1 MLYDGCMVP
10 VCGVCHVMIEKGKKL
25 AEERGLYDPSKKP
38 RGGDNVMGEI
48 PEVVETDGVAYIGKK
63 LYQNRNVRKIKI
75 KDEFKMTEC
84 NYQGKMTIKPV
95 GLVETGV
102 VDPKEARWEM
112 NKATQKWMR
121 DTYGS
126 DSSQWIGKEIEIKL
140 ASAGNAQASIYPIGV
155 SLEKTF

>member
-1 MLYDGCMVP
+1 MLADGCTVP
-10 VCGVCHVMIEKGKKL
+10 ACGVCYSMIEKGKKI
-25 AEERGLYDPSKKP
+25 AEERGLYDPNKI
-38 RGGDNVMGEI
+38 RGGGNVMGEI

-63 LYQNRNVRKIKI
+63 LYQEKNVRKVKI
-75 KDEFKMTEC
+75 KNEFKMTEC
-84 NYQGKMTIKPV
+84 NYQGKITIKPV

-126 DSSQWIGKEIEIKL
+126 DSSQWVGKEIEIKL
-140 ASAGNAQASIYPIGV
+140 ASAGNAQASIYPIQV